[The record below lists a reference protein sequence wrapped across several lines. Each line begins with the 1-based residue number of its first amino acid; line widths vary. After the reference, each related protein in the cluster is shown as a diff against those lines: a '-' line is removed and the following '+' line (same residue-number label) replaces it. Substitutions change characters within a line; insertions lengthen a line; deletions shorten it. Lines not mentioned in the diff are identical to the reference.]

1 MKYDIFNV
9 IEATAPL
16 SFSVLFFA
24 VGLILLF
31 CFGSIFIY
39 LSDRFIG
46 ADRYLSFLAVFV
58 FFGPLAGAGF
68 YMSLAGMAG
77 FIVRLLKIVF

>member
-16 SFSVLFFA
+16 SFSVMFFA

-31 CFGSIFIY
+31 CFGSISIY
-39 LSDRFIG
+39 LSDRFIRD
-46 ADRYLSFLAVFV
+46 DRHLSYLAVFV
-58 FFGPLAGAGF
+58 FFGPFAFAGF
-68 YMSLAGMAG
+68 SMTLAGMAG